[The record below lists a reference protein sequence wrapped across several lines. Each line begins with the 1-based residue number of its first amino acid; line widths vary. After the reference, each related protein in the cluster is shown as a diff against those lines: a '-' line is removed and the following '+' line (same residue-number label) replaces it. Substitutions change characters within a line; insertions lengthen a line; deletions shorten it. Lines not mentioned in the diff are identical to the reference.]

1 MLILQRKIIP
11 MPLDHVM
18 DIPAAKLFDLSFMF
32 LFLPGVS
39 FMRVRMLQLQAFC
52 AAALLGLSPSES
64 HMALLGSFWH
74 VGLPKARVGSCET
87 SLPPLAAT
95 PEREYPGTV
104 VCRATSCL
112 KRP

>member
-1 MLILQRKIIP
+1 MLILQRKIVP

-52 AAALLGLSPSES
+52 AAALLGWSPSES

-74 VGLPKARVGSCET
+74 VGLPKARVVHVKPACRLW
-87 SLPPLAAT
+87 LPLQRGNTQELWFVEPHLA
-95 PEREYPGTV
+95 
-104 VCRATSCL
+104 
-112 KRP
+112 